1 MCHGALASAAAAA
14 AGRNRDGMGVW
25 IGAEREIDKHGAQE
39 ELLGRLTGQGQR
51 VEGSNFAVPLGSG
64 SVKNFRSAISAHRG
78 SAAADADSKPG
89 AALRRTVRR
98 RSPHRP
104 NRSAAARACAGVL
117 RMRPSRP
124 RGQRACLLALVDA
137 PTMHCGD
144 STAVGVCR
152 GGGRMQ
158 RRPIESAAT
167 IQLPLKP
174 SVLTVPLLSSCDPC
188 ENSQSFAAAAAE
200 RACDHS
206 QRTRAHG

>member
-1 MCHGALASAAAAA
+1 M
-14 AGRNRDGMGVW
+14 
-25 IGAEREIDKHGAQE
+25 
-39 ELLGRLTGQGQR
+39 
-51 VEGSNFAVPLGSG
+51 PLGSG

-89 AALRRTVRR
+89 AAHRRTVRR

-104 NRSAAARACAGVL
+104 NRSAAARYCAQACCACD
-117 RMRPSRP
+117 
-124 RGQRACLLALVDA
+124 QRSGRARQHARLIALVVA

-144 STAVGVCR
+144 SAGVGVRR

-188 ENSQSFAAAAAE
+188 ENRIPKVAQPSAAAE
-200 RACDHS
+200 RAGVITHG
-206 QRTRAHG
+206 AHAGTGQTCLGTCTSAASTL

>member
-1 MCHGALASAAAAA
+1 M
-14 AGRNRDGMGVW
+14 R
-25 IGAEREIDKHGAQE
+25 
-39 ELLGRLTGQGQR
+39 
-51 VEGSNFAVPLGSG
+51 GSNFAVPLGSG

-89 AALRRTVRR
+89 AAHRRTVRR
-98 RSPHRP
+98 RSPHGP
-104 NRSAAARACAGVL
+104 NRSAAARATARRRAAHAISDQPG
-117 RMRPSRP
+117 RAR
-124 RGQRACLLALVDA
+124 QRACLIALVVA

-144 STAVGVCR
+144 SAGVGVRR

-188 ENSQSFAAAAAE
+188 GNRIPKVTQPSAAAE
-200 RACDHS
+200 RAGVITHGAHAGTAKPAWARAPARP
-206 QRTRAHG
+206 QRCSARASSRSSCR